1 MTSKITKKTSFSTAN
16 DLETKTKNTRKA
28 ASASTATPQSDT
40 ATCLENS
47 QNRPIIVFT
56 GGGTGGHVYPNLALV
71 PEFGKRGFC
80 AVYVGGEGNTIE
92 RKLARDAGIKYYA
105 VPTIKLVRSMTIAGI
120 KNNLKIPST
129 LKKSVE
135 KANEILAKIKPC
147 CVFSKGGFV
156 SLPVVLAASKT
167 HISVFAHESDLTM
180 GLANKIAQLK
190 GATILK
196 ANPKSKF
203 GGELV

>member
-1 MTSKITKKTSFSTAN
+1 MTSKITKNTSFSTAN

-71 PEFGKRGFC
+71 PEFEKEVLRRVRRRRGQHYRKKTC
-80 AVYVGGEGNTIE
+80 ARRRHKILCRTHD
-92 RKLARDAGIKYYA
+92 KARA
-105 VPTIKLVRSMTIAGI
+105 VNDDRRH

-129 LKKSVE
+129 LKNPSKKQTKFLQKSSRVACFQ
-135 KANEILAKIKPC
+135 KADSYLCPWFWRQAKHIFP
-147 CVFSKGGFV
+147 
-156 SLPVVLAASKT
+156 SLHT
-167 HISVFAHESDLTM
+167 R
-180 GLANKIAQLK
+180 
-190 GATILK
+190 AT
-196 ANPKSKF
+196 
-203 GGELV
+203 

>member
-1 MTSKITKKTSFSTAN
+1 MTSKITKNTSFSTAN

-71 PEFGKRGFC
+71 PEFEKRGFC

-105 VPTIKLVRSMTIAGI
+105 VPTIKLVRSMTIDGI

-135 KANEILAKIKPC
+135 KTNEILAKIKE
-147 CVFSKGGFV
+147 VY
-156 SLPVVLAASKT
+156 
-167 HISVFAHESDLTM
+167 
-180 GLANKIAQLK
+180 
-190 GATILK
+190 
-196 ANPKSKF
+196 
-203 GGELV
+203 

>member
-1 MTSKITKKTSFSTAN
+1 MTSKITKNTSFSTAN

-71 PEFGKRGFC
+71 PEFEKRGFC

-105 VPTIKLVRSMTIAGI
+105 VPTIKLVRSDDRRH
-120 KNNLKIPST
+120 
-129 LKKSVE
+129 KKQFE
-135 KANEILAKIKPC
+135 N
-147 CVFSKGGFV
+147 
-156 SLPVVLAASKT
+156 PVY
-167 HISVFAHESDLTM
+167 
-180 GLANKIAQLK
+180 
-190 GATILK
+190 
-196 ANPKSKF
+196 P
-203 GGELV
+203 